1 MEVGAGSTPRANVDT
16 EREGIAEEEGVVGPA
31 PNVAGGGARGI
42 AVVPALPVAKGR
54 AVNAGPAGPAGPVC
68 LPDELELVATDPDR
82 VTKGLEDMAAFNA
95 GE

>member
-1 MEVGAGSTPRANVDT
+1 MEVGAGSTPRVNVDT
-16 EREGIAEEEGVVGPA
+16 ERGGIVVEEGVVGPA

-54 AVNAGPAGPAGPVC
+54 AVNAGPEGPVC
-68 LPDELELVATDPDR
+68 LLDEFELAATEPER

>member
-68 LPDELELVATDPDR
+68 LPEELEFVATDPDR

>member
-1 MEVGAGSTPRANVDT
+1 MEVGAGSTPRANGDT

-54 AVNAGPAGPAGPVC
+54 AVNAGPAGPVC

-82 VTKGLEDMAAFNA
+82 VTKGLEDMAAFKA

>member
-54 AVNAGPAGPAGPVC
+54 AVNAGPAGPA
-68 LPDELELVATDPDR
+68 DELELVATDPDR